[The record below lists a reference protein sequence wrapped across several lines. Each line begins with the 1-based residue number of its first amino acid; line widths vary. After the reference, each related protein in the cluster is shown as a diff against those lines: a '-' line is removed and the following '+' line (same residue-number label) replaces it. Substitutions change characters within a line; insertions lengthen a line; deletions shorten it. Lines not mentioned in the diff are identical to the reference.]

1 MKYVQVPTSDGR
13 SMKALSVAAT
23 VPNAPGIVLIQ
34 EIFGINSAMQSLA
47 KQWAEMG
54 FNVLCPDLFWRQEP
68 NMQLDPTNQSQ
79 FSLGVELMM
88 GMDDAETAADLEST
102 RAFLAQ
108 QLGHDKIAAVGYC
121 MGGRLVA
128 LMAEASPIKCAVS
141 FYGVGLQDLLPTLS
155 ADAAPTLLHIAELD
169 SYVPAEVRKV
179 ITDNADSRAE
189 WEHYLYEGCDHAF
202 ARPKGV
208 HFDEAAT
215 REANKRSVGFLNRFL
230 A

>member
-1 MKYVQVPTSDGR
+1 
-13 SMKALSVAAT
+13 MKALSVAAA
-23 VPNAPGIVLIQ
+23 VPNAPGIVLVQ
-34 EIFGINSAMQSLA
+34 EIFGINSAMQALA

-54 FNVLCPDLFWRQEP
+54 FNVVCPDLFWRQEP
-68 NMQLDPTNQSQ
+68 DLQLDPTNESQ
-79 FSLGVELMM
+79 FARGVELMM
-88 GMDDAETAADLEST
+88 GMNDDETRADLEST

-128 LMAEASPIKCAVS
+128 MMADSSPIQCAVS

-169 SYVPAEVRKV
+169 SYVPAEVRHV
-179 ITDNADSRAE
+179 ITDNADQRPE
-189 WEHYLYEGCDHAF
+189 WEHHLYAGCDHAF
-202 ARPKGV
+202 ARPKGE
-208 HFDEAAT
+208 HYDEAAT